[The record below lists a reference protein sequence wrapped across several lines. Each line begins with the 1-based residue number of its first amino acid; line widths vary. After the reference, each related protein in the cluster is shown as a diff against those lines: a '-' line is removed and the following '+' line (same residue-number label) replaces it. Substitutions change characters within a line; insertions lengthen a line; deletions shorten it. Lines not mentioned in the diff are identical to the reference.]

1 MHALKKLSLLPTA
14 PADSVGVQRRQ
25 RGGGRGGGDKRILL
39 NLELGE
45 TKVLPQW
52 SAPMKTQHNGFHP

>member
-25 RGGGRGGGDKRILL
+25 SAQGGGGGQKNPL
-39 NLELGE
+39 
-45 TKVLPQW
+45 KP
-52 SAPMKTQHNGFHP
+52 

>member
-25 RGGGRGGGDKRILL
+25 SAQGDGGEGGGK
-39 NLELGE
+39 E
-45 TKVLPQW
+45 
-52 SAPMKTQHNGFHP
+52 SS